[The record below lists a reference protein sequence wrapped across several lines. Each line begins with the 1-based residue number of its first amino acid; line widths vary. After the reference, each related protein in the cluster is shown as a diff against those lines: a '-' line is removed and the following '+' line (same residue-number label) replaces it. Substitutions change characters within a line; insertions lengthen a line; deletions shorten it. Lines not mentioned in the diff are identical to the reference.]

1 MSTAAHPPPQVIEP
15 LPMEPLELDGSPI
28 NPSPSTPATHLVNGT
43 VVPVR
48 RSSGDEHPN
57 GEIVTEAR
65 ARDPAVLANIPKS
78 PAAQDY
84 EVAAGEAA
92 LAADGKDGFTPVL
105 PKSASTDALS
115 KVAVEAD
122 KP

>member
-1 MSTAAHPPPQVIEP
+1 
-15 LPMEPLELDGSPI
+15 MEPLELDGSPI

-65 ARDPAVLANIPKS
+65 ARDPAVLANVRVFYFFSSQI
-78 PAAQDY
+78 
-84 EVAAGEAA
+84 ECVCGEGRA
-92 LAADGKDGFTPVL
+92 
-105 PKSASTDALS
+105 SARFRG
-115 KVAVEAD
+115 
-122 KP
+122 